1 MRSFNCW
8 FVMGELEEERP
19 RQNVLNCRELS
30 KYKHIVP
37 KISVIRYYIG
47 LDIALNE
54 SKGVL

>member
-8 FVMGELEEERP
+8 FVMGELEEECS
-19 RQNVLNCRELS
+19 RQDVLNCRELS
-30 KYKHIVP
+30 EYKHIVP
-37 KISVIRYYIG
+37 KIGDIRYYIG